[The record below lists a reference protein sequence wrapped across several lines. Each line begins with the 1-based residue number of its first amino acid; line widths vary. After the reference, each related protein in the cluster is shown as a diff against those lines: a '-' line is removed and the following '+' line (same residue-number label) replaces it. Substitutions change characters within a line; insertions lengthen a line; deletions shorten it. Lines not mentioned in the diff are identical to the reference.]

1 MRGKAGKTKRFLM
14 ISPGGVGV
22 VGYWGDGYGVRF
34 LLRIFSDEIGKVLV
48 NTRGLIVG
56 ERRGYL
62 SQTWASFLGLDA
74 SWGEEGRRGRGHRRY
89 LDLAL

>member
-74 SWGEEGRRGRGHRRY
+74 SWGEERRRGRGHRRY